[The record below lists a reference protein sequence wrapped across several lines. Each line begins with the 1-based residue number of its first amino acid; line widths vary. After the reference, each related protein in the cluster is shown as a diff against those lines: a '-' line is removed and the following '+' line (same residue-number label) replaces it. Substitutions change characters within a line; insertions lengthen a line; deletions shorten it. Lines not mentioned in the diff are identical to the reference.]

1 MDYNP
6 LSPEVI
12 ENPYPYYAYLRE
24 HAPVYWIEP
33 LQGWA
38 LSRYADVDFALRNPQ
53 IFSSSGF
60 TAQTLGDLNPT
71 PEVPWILDIN
81 PPDHTRLRK
90 LANKGFLPR
99 LIRALEPRV
108 QEITQQLISA
118 LKNQTEGDLVTT
130 LSGPL
135 PTTVI
140 AEMLGVEADRLNEF
154 KRWSDDVV
162 LGTSRP
168 TDEAIRTRVRQSGAA
183 LRSYFERLI
192 ERRRTDPGEDVIT
205 ALVRAEEERDIL
217 SAAEILGLA
226 VLLLL
231 AGNETT
237 TNLIGNAVRN
247 LLSHPAELA
256 KVRADRTLVPS
267 LVEEVLRYE
276 SPVQLL
282 PRVTACE
289 VALEGGT
296 IPAGATVFL
305 LLASANRD
313 DRKFPNPDRFDV
325 TRNPQDHVAFGYG
338 IHYCLGAPLA
348 RLEGRVALESLLFDC
363 PPFTCT
369 REHLP
374 QIASIIV
381 RGVQTLPL
389 QFAPVSR
396 AVA

>member
-6 LSPEVI
+6 LAPEAI

-33 LQGWA
+33 LQAWA

-60 TAQTLGDLNPT
+60 TTQTLGDLNPT
-71 PEVPWILDIN
+71 PEVPWILDMN

-99 LIRALEPRV
+99 LIRALEPQV
-108 QEITQQLISA
+108 QEITRQLIVS
-118 LKNQTEGDLVTT
+118 LRSQTEGDLVST

-140 AEMLGVEADRLNEF
+140 AEMLGVEAERLDAF

-168 TDEAIRTRVRQSGAA
+168 TDEAVRDRVRQSGAELCA
-183 LRSYFERLI
+183 YFEKLI

-217 SAAEILGLA
+217 SASEILGLA

-237 TNLIGNAVRN
+237 TDPSSLPHDPYSSLQSGTRAAFYGDEQRR
-247 LLSHPAELA
+247 HPQSGGEWSPGRDIFATHVWRGA
-256 KVRADRTLVPS
+256 ATSIVDG
-267 LVEEVLRYE
+267 LR
-276 SPVQLL
+276 
-282 PRVTACE
+282 R
-289 VALEGGT
+289 
-296 IPAGATVFL
+296 
-305 LLASANRD
+305 
-313 DRKFPNPDRFDV
+313 
-325 TRNPQDHVAFGYG
+325 
-338 IHYCLGAPLA
+338 
-348 RLEGRVALESLLFDC
+348 
-363 PPFTCT
+363 
-369 REHLP
+369 
-374 QIASIIV
+374 
-381 RGVQTLPL
+381 
-389 QFAPVSR
+389 
-396 AVA
+396 

>member
-1 MDYNP
+1 MQYNP
-6 LSPEVI
+6 LSPEVM
-12 ENPYPYYAYLRE
+12 ENPYPYYTELRNK
-24 HAPVYWIEP
+24 APVAWIEP
-33 LQGWA
+33 LQAWA
-38 LSRYADVDFALRNPQ
+38 VSRYVDVDFALRNPQ
-53 IFSSSGF
+53 IFSSAEF
-60 TAQTLGDLNPT
+60 TKQTLGDLNPT
-71 PEVPWILDIN
+71 PDILWILDMN

-90 LANKGFLPR
+90 LVNKGFLPR
-99 LIRALEPRV
+99 IIRSLEPRV
-108 QEITQQLISA
+108 QEITRQLITA
-118 LKNQTEGDLVTT
+118 LRSQAEGDLVSA

-140 AEMLGVEADRLNEF
+140 AEMLGVETERLDEF
-154 KRWSDDVV
+154 KRWSDDLV

-168 TDEAIRTRVRQSGAA
+168 TDEAVRARVRKSGAA
-183 LRSYFERLI
+183 LRNYFERLI

-205 ALVRAEEERDIL
+205 ALVRAEEEHDML
-217 SAAEILGLA
+217 SADEILGLA
-226 VLLLL
+226 ILLLL

-289 VALEGGT
+289 VELDGGK

-305 LLASANRD
+305 LLGAANRD
-313 DRKFPNPDRFDV
+313 ERKFPEADRFDV

-348 RLEGRVALESLLFDC
+348 RLESRHALEQLLFDC
-363 PPFTCT
+363 PPFSCT

-389 QFAPVSR
+389 RFA
-396 AVA
+396 A

>member
-6 LSPEVI
+6 LSPEVMG
-12 ENPYPYYAYLRE
+12 NPYPYYAYLRD

-33 LQGWA
+33 LHAWA

-53 IFSSSGF
+53 IFPSSGF

-71 PEVPWILDIN
+71 PETPWILDMN
-81 PPDHTRLRK
+81 PPDHMRLRK
-90 LANKGFLPR
+90 LVNKGFLPR
-99 LIRALEPRV
+99 LIRNLEPRV
-108 QEITQQLISA
+108 QEITRQLIAA
-118 LKNQTEGDLVTT
+118 LRSQTEGDLVSA

-140 AEMLGVEADRLNEF
+140 AEMLGVEDGRLADF

-168 TDEAIRTRVRQSGAA
+168 TDETTRTRVRESGAA
-183 LRSYFERLI
+183 LRDYFERLI
-192 ERRRTDPGEDVIT
+192 ERRRTNPGEDVIS
-205 ALVRAEEERDIL
+205 ALVRAEEEHDTL

-226 VLLLL
+226 ILLLL

-237 TNLIGNAVRN
+237 TNLIGNAVQN
-247 LLSHPAELA
+247 LLSHPTELA
-256 KVRADRTLVPS
+256 KVRADRALVPS

-282 PRVTACE
+282 PRQTARE
-289 VALEGGT
+289 VELTGAT

-305 LLASANRD
+305 LLAAANRD
-313 DRKFPNPDRFDV
+313 ERKFPDPDRFDV

-348 RLEGRVALESLLFDC
+348 RLEGRIAIESLLFDC
-363 PPFTCT
+363 PSFTCT

-374 QIASIIV
+374 QIASVIV

-389 QFAPVSR
+389 RFA
-396 AVA
+396 A

>member
-12 ENPYPYYAYLRE
+12 DNPYPYYTYLRT

-33 LQGWA
+33 LRAWA

-53 IFSSSGF
+53 IFPSSGF
-60 TAQTLGDLNPT
+60 TDQTLGDLNPT
-71 PEVPWILDIN
+71 PETPWILDMN

-90 LANKGFLPR
+90 LVNKGFLPR
-99 LIRALEPRV
+99 LIRNLEPRV
-108 QEITQQLISA
+108 QEITRQLIAS
-118 LKNQTEGDLVTT
+118 LRSRTEGDLVTG

-140 AEMLGVEADRLNEF
+140 AEMLGVEAERLDDF
-154 KRWSDDVV
+154 KCWSDDVV

-168 TDEAIRTRVRQSGAA
+168 TDEAVRTRVRQSGAA
-183 LRSYFERLI
+183 LRGYFERLI
-192 ERRRTDPGEDVIT
+192 ERRRTVPGEDVIT
-205 ALVRAEEERDIL
+205 ALVRAEEEHDML

-237 TNLIGNAVRN
+237 TNLIGNAVRT
-247 LLSHPAELA
+247 LLDHPAELA

-267 LVEEVLRYE
+267 LVEEVLRYD
-276 SPVQLL
+276 SPVQLI
-282 PRVTACE
+282 PRQTARE
-289 VALEGGT
+289 VELEGGK

-305 LLASANRD
+305 LLAAANRD
-313 DRKFPNPDRFDV
+313 ERKFPEPDRFDV
-325 TRNPQDHVAFGYG
+325 TRNPQDHLAFGYG

-348 RLEGRVALESLLFDC
+348 RLEGRIALESLLFDC
-363 PPFTCT
+363 PPFTCI

-374 QIASIIV
+374 QIASVIV

-389 QFAPVSR
+389 RFA
-396 AVA
+396 A

>member
-1 MDYNP
+1 MMNYNP
-6 LSPEVI
+6 LSPEVVD
-12 ENPYPYYAYLRE
+12 NPYPYYVYLRE

-33 LQGWA
+33 LQLWV

-53 IFSSSGF
+53 IFPSSGF

-90 LANKGFLPR
+90 LVNKGFLPR
-99 LIRALEPRV
+99 IIRNLEPRV
-108 QEITQQLISA
+108 HEITRQLIAAMRS
-118 LKNQTEGDLVTT
+118 QTEGDLVSA

-140 AEMLGVEADRLNEF
+140 AEILGVEDDRLGDF
-154 KRWSDDVV
+154 KRWSDGIV

-168 TDEAIRTRVRQSGAA
+168 TDEATRAYVRESGAA
-183 LRSYFERLI
+183 LRAYFEKLI
-192 ERRRTDPGEDVIT
+192 ERRRTDPGEDVLS
-205 ALVRAEEERDIL
+205 ALVRAEEEHDIL
-217 SAAEILGLA
+217 TSAEILGLA
-226 VLLLL
+226 ILLLL

-237 TNLIGNAVRN
+237 TNLIGNTVKN
-247 LLSHPAELA
+247 LLQHPAELA
-256 KVRADRTLVPS
+256 KVRADRSLVPL

-282 PRVTACE
+282 PRQTARE
-289 VALEGGT
+289 VELEGGT

-313 DRKFPNPDRFDV
+313 ERKFPEPDRFDV

-348 RLEGRVALESLLFDC
+348 RLEGRIALESLLFDC

-369 REHLP
+369 KDPLP

-389 QFAPVSR
+389 RFA
-396 AVA
+396 A

>member
-12 ENPYPYYAYLRE
+12 DNPYPYYTYLRT

-33 LQGWA
+33 LRAWA

-53 IFSSSGF
+53 IFPSSGF
-60 TAQTLGDLNPT
+60 TDQTLGDLNPT
-71 PEVPWILDIN
+71 PETPWILDMN

-90 LANKGFLPR
+90 LVNKGFLPR
-99 LIRALEPRV
+99 LIRNLEPRV
-108 QEITQQLISA
+108 REITRQLIAA
-118 LKNQTEGDLVTT
+118 LRSRTEGDLVTA

-140 AEMLGVEADRLNEF
+140 AEMLGVEAELLDDF

-168 TDEAIRTRVRQSGAA
+168 TDEAVRTRVRQSGAA
-183 LRSYFERLI
+183 LRGYFARLI

-205 ALVRAEEERDIL
+205 ALVRAEEEHDML
-217 SAAEILGLA
+217 SAAEVLGLA

-237 TNLIGNAVRN
+237 TNLLGNAVRA
-247 LLSHPAELA
+247 LLNHPAELA
-256 KVRADRTLVPS
+256 KVRADRSLVPS
-267 LVEEVLRYE
+267 LVEEVLRYDP
-276 SPVQLL
+276 PVQLI
-282 PRVTACE
+282 PRRTARE
-289 VALEGGT
+289 VELAGGRV
-296 IPAGATVFL
+296 PAGATVFL
-305 LLASANRD
+305 LLAAANRD
-313 DRKFPNPDRFDV
+313 ERKFPEPDRFDV

-348 RLEGRVALESLLFDC
+348 RLEGRIALESLLFDC

-369 REHLP
+369 REQLP
-374 QIASIIV
+374 QIASVIV

-389 QFAPVSR
+389 RFA
-396 AVA
+396 A

>member
-1 MDYNP
+1 M
-6 LSPEVI
+6 
-12 ENPYPYYAYLRE
+12 
-24 HAPVYWIEP
+24 YWIEP
-33 LQGWA
+33 LHAWA

-53 IFSSSGF
+53 IFPSSGF
-60 TAQTLGDLNPT
+60 TNQTLGDLNPT
-71 PEVPWILDIN
+71 PEVPWILDMN

-90 LANKGFLPR
+90 LVNKGFLPR
-99 LIRALEPRV
+99 LIRNLEPRV
-108 QEITQQLISA
+108 QEITRQLIAS
-118 LKNQTEGDLVTT
+118 LRSQTEGDLVPA

-140 AEMLGVEADRLNEF
+140 AEMLGVEDDRLNDF

-168 TDEAIRTRVRQSGAA
+168 TDEAMRTRVRESGAA
-183 LRSYFERLI
+183 LRDYFERLI

-205 ALVRAEEERDIL
+205 ALVRAEEEHDML
-217 SAAEILGLA
+217 TAAEILGLA
-226 VLLLL
+226 ILLLL

-267 LVEEVLRYE
+267 LVEEVLRYD
-276 SPVQLL
+276 SPVQLI
-282 PRVTACE
+282 PRQTARE
-289 VALEGGT
+289 VELEGGK

-305 LLASANRD
+305 LLGSANRD
-313 DRKFPNPDRFDV
+313 ERKFPQADRFDV

-348 RLEGRVALESLLFDC
+348 RLEGRIALESLLFDC
-363 PPFTCT
+363 PSFTCT
-369 REHLP
+369 REPLP

-389 QFAPVSR
+389 RFA
-396 AVA
+396 A

>member
-24 HAPVYWIEP
+24 HVPIYWIEP
-33 LQGWA
+33 MQGWA

-60 TAQTLGDLNPT
+60 TNQTLGDLNPT

-99 LIRALEPRV
+99 LIRALEPRI

-118 LKNQTEGDLVTT
+118 LRSQTEGDLVTT

-140 AEMLGVEADRLNEF
+140 AEMLGVEAERLGDF

-168 TDEAIRTRVRQSGAA
+168 TDEATRTRVRQSGAA

-217 SAAEILGLA
+217 TASEILGLA

-256 KVRADRTLVPS
+256 KVRANRALVPS

-282 PRVTACE
+282 PRVTASK
-289 VALEGGT
+289 VTLEGGT

-313 DRKFPNPDRFDV
+313 ERKFPDPDRFDV

-348 RLEGRVALESLLFDC
+348 RLEGRLALDSLLFDC

-369 REHLP
+369 SEHLP

-389 QFAPVSR
+389 RFA
-396 AVA
+396 A